1 MVRQT
6 PRLTA
11 SQARGHQ
18 ARCPG
23 GSVRTASPRGW
34 PPEPP
39 SRRWAR
45 TRTVVCTMYYDH
57 KFLGERQ
64 RQLQEV
70 AQAQSQAP
78 RAKRNLARAH
88 GEAMRL
94 RAELALRTDS

>member
-1 MVRQT
+1 M
-6 PRLTA
+6 
-11 SQARGHQ
+11 
-18 ARCPG
+18 
-23 GSVRTASPRGW
+23 
-34 PPEPP
+34 
-39 SRRWAR
+39 
-45 TRTVVCTMYYDH
+45 VCTMYYDH

-70 AQAQSQAP
+70 AQAQSQARRLAALNRASRRAA